1 MTVFLSNKFER
12 LYLVAAVVFLF
23 ACMPNLASFAQGLD
37 AQGTIDT
44 IVGSDVE
51 TAEQAV
57 ASDAGRVVAAIEK
70 SLDNAALVRKRFSI
84 DNVRIVFLPDLDD
97 DASAEEAMVKAAMEK
112 FRGEITTLREAI
124 QGSAI
129 FYHAINS
136 HSILLN
142 DIVAVEFGDEND
154 VTILVAGKQR

>member
-12 LYLVAAVVFLF
+12 LYLVAPVVFLF

-37 AQGTIDT
+37 AQETIDT